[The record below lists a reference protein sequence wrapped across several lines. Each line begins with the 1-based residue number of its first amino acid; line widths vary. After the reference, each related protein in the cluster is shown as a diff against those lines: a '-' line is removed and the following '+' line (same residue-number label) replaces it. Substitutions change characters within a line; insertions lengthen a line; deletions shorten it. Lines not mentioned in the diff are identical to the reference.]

1 MPGMEVF
8 TISGSNLRA
17 SAAPPV
23 LLQNALKA
31 LGAAHGDAA
40 LNITVDGIIGPNT
53 VKATNYALKTY
64 VGAGPAQAA
73 GLSGRFLNATATKS
87 DVQQYADTLATI
99 VTQSVQSAGGTVPPP
114 PAVTAHSSGGGK
126 SSFPTLPMAP
136 PATDFSMM
144 NPNLVWIAGGGALI
158 VLALGFMA
166 ARKRA
171 AA

>member
-8 TISGSNLRA
+8 TISGAALGA
-17 SAAPPV
+17 TAAPPV

-31 LGAAHGDAA
+31 LGAAHGDAS
-40 LNITVDGIIGPNT
+40 LNIAVDGIIGPGT

-64 VGAGPAQAA
+64 IGAGPVQAA

-99 VTQSVQSAGGTVPPP
+99 VTQSVQSAGGSIPDPVIT
-114 PAVTAHSSGGGK
+114 HKSSGGGGK
-126 SSFPTLPMAP
+126 ISFPEPAP
-136 PATDFSMM
+136 VADTSMM
-144 NPNLVWIAGGGALI
+144 HSQLVWVGGGVALI

-171 AA
+171 A